1 MNAKAKELG
10 LTDYKFVNATGLE
23 NKDLHGRD
31 LRGQVQMKKV
41 KFLLR
46 TWRFLRI
53 TWLLTTLRFWRL
65 PVSLKQSSE
74 KALMMKWTCRTGT
87 SCWKGSSVSIKSDC
101 RRTENRLYWL
111 CGFMLHRNSWTQR
124 NACYYCCIKRKR
136 QPTYRPFRWNEKMF
150 DYAFDNFSMKEI
162 YAEGDQVKAIKRF
175 QLIRVK
181 RKK

>member
-53 TWLLTTLRFWRL
+53 T
-65 PVSLKQSSE
+65 
-74 KALMMKWTCRTGT
+74 
-87 SCWKGSSVSIKSDC
+87 
-101 RRTENRLYWL
+101 
-111 CGFMLHRNSWTQR
+111 
-124 NACYYCCIKRKR
+124 
-136 QPTYRPFRWNEKMF
+136 
-150 DYAFDNFSMKEI
+150 
-162 YAEGDQVKAIKRF
+162 
-175 QLIRVK
+175 
-181 RKK
+181 